1 MMPLAYLRGSERNAW
16 ARPGIVFFRLP
27 CCCCQCSRDR
37 RRETCT
43 KVFYMDITRIDASSV
58 IATVKMRAK
67 YCGDWLVLFLG

>member
-43 KVFYMDITRIDASSV
+43 KVFYMDITRIDASSALLRSRCV
-58 IATVKMRAK
+58 PSIAAI
-67 YCGDWLVLFLG
+67 GLFYF